1 MLKQVSAVAL
11 ASIASLA
18 LGLAPLAAAQA
29 APARAQALPNPCK
42 TFTVK
47 SARTALAVGPS
58 VRLTEKL
65 TGATK
70 PLRYRACTIKHG
82 KVSLS
87 VTVSWQEGGQG
98 MDQKCYQR
106 PKLGHGGL
114 VCVSLP
120 HTPPF
125 SYAEFRKD
133 SVWVF
138 DGITAMLPHQGRRIY
153 DFALTQS
160 KSFKG

>member
-11 ASIASLA
+11 ASLASLA

-29 APARAQALPNPCK
+29 APARAKALPNPCK
-42 TFTVK
+42 TFTLK
-47 SARTALAVGPS
+47 SAHAALAVSPG

-65 TGATK
+65 TGASH
-70 PLRYRACTIKHG
+70 PVRFRACTIKHG

-87 VTVSWQEGGQG
+87 VTVAWREGGQG
-98 MDQKCYQR
+98 MDEKCYQR
-106 PKLGHGGL
+106 PKLGHAGA

-120 HTPPF
+120 RTPAF
-125 SYAEFRKD
+125 SFAEFRKD
-133 SVWVF
+133 NVWVF
-138 DGITAMLPHQGRRIY
+138 DGITAMLPHQGRRIF
-153 DFALTQS
+153 DFALAQS